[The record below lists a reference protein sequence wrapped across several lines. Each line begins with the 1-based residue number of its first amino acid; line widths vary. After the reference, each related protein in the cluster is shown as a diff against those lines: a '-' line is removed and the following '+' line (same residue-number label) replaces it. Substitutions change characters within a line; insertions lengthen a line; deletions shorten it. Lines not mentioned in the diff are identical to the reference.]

1 MNSNRLPSQTQLTL
15 DRVADGI
22 FCINGMRFY
31 RGLGTLE
38 VACLATL
45 ATLATSA
52 SPARRGRRGDGR
64 TPSFGGDDPSDSG
77 ISYLLQVNSYDSRI
91 LDALPTEK
99 RRR

>member
-22 FCINGMRFY
+22 FLYQWNAILSRT
-31 RGLGTLE
+31 TLE

-45 ATLATSA
+45 ATSATSA

-64 TPSFGGDDPSDSG
+64 TPSFGTDDPSDSG